1 MSVKKKTMGVQQ
13 PLSKLHKAY
22 EQKLTNL
29 INWNDIQPSF
39 DDLLNRPLESVSDL
53 EKWIKDKSDLDARLS
68 EEFAWRYIRVTC
80 NSEDKDAAAAFSQF
94 VQQISPRV
102 AEVENKLNVR
112 LVNCPYFELLDTDA
126 YGIYRRKIKNAVSL
140 FSTDNVNLQKEVQLQ
155 SKEFGRILSQMT
167 IGLDGQQLTL
177 QKAST
182 LLEERDR
189 NIRRQVYHKINQ
201 RIFQDTEELEDL
213 FDSLLAKRHQIA
225 QNAGFENYRDYA
237 FHALERFDYTPE
249 DCFDFHE
256 SISTEILPIL
266 NTIYQTRKESL
277 ELDSLRPYDLNIDT
291 KGREVLRPFKNSE
304 ELVDKSIHCLNQV
317 HSDFGSVIEKLKH
330 LGHLDLDSRP
340 AKRPGGYNM
349 PLHVTGVP
357 FIFMNATNSVNDL
370 RTLMHESGHA
380 VHAYLTRD
388 LEIAATRQFPSEI
401 SELAAM
407 TMELFTMEH
416 WDSIFAEAEDLQRAK
431 LFQMEMVIK
440 VLPWIATIDKFQ
452 HWLYTNPG
460 HSRQE
465 RREKWLD
472 ILQEFTPEVLENAG
486 LEKYLSNLWVKQ
498 LHIFE
503 VPFYYIEYGF
513 AQLGAIALWKKYHQ
527 DPEIAIADYTNALK
541 LGYTRSVSE
550 IYEAASIRFD
560 FSKEYVSKL
569 GNFMKDHIE
578 KLVH

>member
-1 MSVKKKTMGVQQ
+1 MGVQQ
-13 PLSKLHKAY
+13 TLPELNQSPEPKEA
-22 EQKLTNL
+22 NL
-29 INWNDIQPSF
+29 IDWKDIQPTF
-39 DDLLNRPLESVSDL
+39 VDLLNRSLESAIDL
-53 EKWIKDKSDLDARLS
+53 ERWIKDKSKLDARLS

-80 NSEDKDAAAAFSQF
+80 NSDDREAAQAFSHF
-94 VQQISPRV
+94 VQQISPKV
-102 AEVENKLNVR
+102 AELENQLNIR
-112 LVNCPYFELLDTDA
+112 LVNCPFFELLDDKT
-126 YGIYRRKIKNAVSL
+126 YGTYRRKVKNAVSL
-140 FSTDNVNLQKEVQLQ
+140 FSAKNVNLQKEVQLQ

-167 IGLDGQQLTL
+167 IGFDGQQLTL

-201 RIFQDTEELEDL
+201 RIVQDTEELEDL

-225 QNAGFENYRDYA
+225 LNAGFENYRDYA

-249 DCFDFHE
+249 DCFNFHE

-277 ELDSLRPYDLNIDT
+277 HLDSLRPYDLNIDT
-291 KGREVLRPFKNSE
+291 KGREVLRPFQNTS
-304 ELVDKSIHCLNQV
+304 ELVEQSIACLNQV
-317 HSDFGSVIEKLKH
+317 HPKFGSVIEKMKD

-340 AKRPGGYNM
+340 GKRPGGYNM
-349 PLHVTGVP
+349 PLYQTGVP
-357 FIFMNATNSVNDL
+357 FIFMNGTNSINDL

-380 VHAYLTRD
+380 VHAYLTRN

-416 WDSIFAEAEDLQRAK
+416 WDTIFTHNEDLQRAK
-431 LFQMEMVIK
+431 LFQMELVIK

-465 RREKWLD
+465 RREKWLA

-513 AQLGAIALWKKYHQ
+513 AQLGAIALWKKYNQ
-527 DPEIAIADYTNALK
+527 GAQSATEAYINALK
-541 LGYTRSVSE
+541 LGYTRSVSD
-550 IYEAASIRFD
+550 IYEAAGIRFD
-560 FSKEYVSKL
+560 FSKGYVSKL
-569 GNFMKDHIE
+569 GNFMKEHIE

>member
-1 MSVKKKTMGVQQ
+1 MGVQQ
-13 PLSKLHKAY
+13 TLRELKSTP
-22 EQKLTNL
+22 QQNTTNSIRWEDL
-29 INWNDIQPSF
+29 QPVF
-39 DDLLNRPLESVSDL
+39 DDLKNRPLSSLDDL
-53 EKWIKDKSDLDARLS
+53 KLWIKDKSKLDARLS

-80 NSEDKDAAAAFSQF
+80 DSQDGDAAQAFSQF
-94 VQQISPRV
+94 VQGISPRV
-102 AEVENKLNVR
+102 AALENELNIR
-112 LVNCPYFELLDTDA
+112 LVNCPFFDELDDET
-126 YGIYRRKIKNAVSL
+126 YGTYRRKIKNAVAL
-140 FSTDNVNLQKEVQLQ
+140 FSTENVELQKEVQLQ

-177 QKAST
+177 QKART

-201 RIFQDTEELEDL
+201 RIFQDTEELEDI
-213 FDSLLAKRHQIA
+213 FDSLLVKRHQIA
-225 QNAGFENYRDYA
+225 LNAGFENYRDYA
-237 FHALERFDYTPE
+237 FKAMERFDYTPE

-266 NTIYQTRKESL
+266 NTIYKDRKESL
-277 ELDSLRPYDLNIDT
+277 QLDVLRPYDLNIDT
-291 KGREVLRPFKNSE
+291 QGREVLRPFADSN
-304 ELVDKSIHCLNQV
+304 ELVNKSIECLNQV
-317 HSDFGSVIEKLKH
+317 HPEFGQVIEKMKN

-340 AKRPGGYNM
+340 GKRPGGYNM
-349 PLHVTGVP
+349 PLHETGLP
-357 FIFMNATNSVNDL
+357 FIFMNATSSVSDL

-380 VHAYLTRD
+380 IHAYLTRD

-416 WDSIFAEAEDLQRAK
+416 WHTIFDQQDDLQRAK
-431 LFQMEMVIK
+431 LLQMEMVIK

-460 HSRQE
+460 HSRAE
-465 RREKWLD
+465 RKEKWLG

-486 LEKYLSNLWVKQ
+486 LEKYVANLWLKQ

-513 AQLGAIALWKKYHQ
+513 AQLGAIALWQKYHQ
-527 DPEIAIADYTNALK
+527 SPQQAIASYIKALG
-541 LGYTRSVSE
+541 LGYTRSVTE
-550 IYEAASIRFD
+550 IYEIAGIQFD
-560 FSKEYVSKL
+560 FSKDYVAKL
-569 GNFMKDHIE
+569 GQFIQKKITQP
-578 KLVH
+578 V

>member
-1 MSVKKKTMGVQQ
+1 MGVQQ
-13 PLSKLHKAY
+13 TLREFQSNPGQHT
-22 EQKLTNL
+22 TNTICWEDL
-29 INWNDIQPSF
+29 QPIF
-39 DDLLNRPLESVSDL
+39 DDLRNRSLLSAEDL
-53 EKWIKDKSDLDARLS
+53 QRWIRDKSKLDARLS

-80 NSEDKDAAAAFSQF
+80 DSKDEQAAQAFNQF
-94 VQQISPRV
+94 VQEISPRV
-102 AEVENKLNVR
+102 AALENELNIR
-112 LVNCPYFELLDTDA
+112 LVNCPFFEQLDANT
-126 YGIYRRKIKNAVSL
+126 YGTYRRKIKNAVAL
-140 FSTDNVNLQKEVQLQ
+140 FSTENVDLQKEVQLQ

-182 LLEERDR
+182 LLEENDR
-189 NIRRQVYHKINQ
+189 NVRRQVYHKINQ
-201 RIFQDTEELEDL
+201 RIFQDTEELEDI

-225 QNAGFENYRDYA
+225 LNAGFDNYRDYA
-237 FHALERFDYTPE
+237 FKALERFDYTPE

-256 SISTEILPIL
+256 SIRSEILPIL

-277 ELDSLRPYDLNIDT
+277 QLDSLRPYDLNIDT
-291 KGREVLRPFKNSE
+291 QGREVLRPFKNSN
-304 ELVDKSIHCLNQV
+304 ELVDKSIYCLNQV
-317 HSDFGSVIEKLKH
+317 HPEFGMVISKMRE

-340 AKRPGGYNM
+340 GKRPGGYNM
-349 PLHVTGVP
+349 PLHETGLP
-357 FIFMNATNSVNDL
+357 FIFMNATSSVSDL

-388 LEIAATRQFPSEI
+388 LEIAATRHFPSEI

-407 TMELFTMEH
+407 TMELFTMEQWH
-416 WDSIFAEAEDLQRAK
+416 TIFDQAEDLQRAR
-431 LFQMEMVIK
+431 LLQMEMVIK

-460 HSRQE
+460 HSRAE
-465 RREKWLD
+465 RRERWLA

-486 LEKYLSNLWVKQ
+486 LEKYLSNLWLKQ

-513 AQLGAIALWKKYHQ
+513 AQLGAIALWRKYHES
-527 DPEIAIADYTNALK
+527 PEQAIQSYIQALE
-541 LGYTRSVSE
+541 LGYTRSVTE
-550 IYEAASIRFD
+550 IYEAAGIQFD
-560 FSKEYVSKL
+560 FSKGYVSKL
-569 GNFMKDHIE
+569 GQFIQQNIG

>member
-1 MSVKKKTMGVQQ
+1 MGVQQ
-13 PLSKLHKAY
+13 SLGECKSTSP
-22 EQKLTNL
+22 QDTTNSIRWENL
-29 INWNDIQPSF
+29 QPAF
-39 DDLLNRPLESVSDL
+39 DDLQRRPLTSVEDL
-53 EKWIKDKSDLDARLS
+53 RLWIKDKSKLDARLS
-68 EEFAWRYIRVTC
+68 EEFAWCYIRVTC
-80 NSEDKDAAAAFSQF
+80 DSKDGDAAQAFNQF
-94 VQQISPRV
+94 VQEISPRV
-102 AEVENKLNVR
+102 AALENELNIR
-112 LVNCPYFELLDTDA
+112 LVRCPFFEELDAQT
-126 YGIYRRKIKNAVSL
+126 YGTYRRKIKNAVAL
-140 FSTDNVNLQKEVQLQ
+140 FSTKNVELQKEVQLQ

-167 IGLDGQQLTL
+167 IGLEGQQLTL

-182 LLEERDR
+182 LLEESDR

-201 RIFQDTEELEDL
+201 RIFQDAGELEDL

-225 QNAGFENYRDYA
+225 VNAGFDNYRDYA
-237 FHALERFDYTPE
+237 FKALERFDYTPE

-277 ELDSLRPYDLNIDT
+277 QLDSLRPYDLNIDT
-291 KGREVLRPFKNSE
+291 QGREVLRPFKDSS
-304 ELVDKSIHCLNQV
+304 ELVDKSIACLSEV
-317 HSDFGSVIEKLKH
+317 HPEFGKVIKKMKK
-330 LGHLDLDSRP
+330 LGHLDLESRP
-340 AKRPGGYNM
+340 GKRPGGYNM
-349 PLHVTGVP
+349 PLHETGLP
-357 FIFMNATNSVNDL
+357 FIFMNATSSVSDL

-416 WDSIFAEAEDLQRAK
+416 WHTIFAQEDDLQRAK
-431 LFQMEMVIK
+431 LLQMEMVIK

-460 HSRQE
+460 HSRAE
-465 RREKWLD
+465 RRAQWLT

-513 AQLGAIALWKKYHQ
+513 AQLGAIALWQKYHQ
-527 DPEIAIADYTNALK
+527 SPQQATQAYTNALQ
-541 LGYTRSVSE
+541 LGYTRSVTE
-550 IYEAASIRFD
+550 IYEAAGIQFD
-560 FSKEYVSKL
+560 FSKEYVSTL
-569 GNFMKDHIE
+569 GHFIQRNIA
-578 KLVH
+578 